1 MSKKTEK
8 VEKIL
13 AEKVADISVP
23 KNNAKQQKQLLNT
36 IKKSG
41 GDIGMR
47 VRAGEKTKE
56 DKMPNAIYMDNPWG
70 SGRHIDTFENFQVD
84 EGWSGN
90 EKIDR
95 EKTNIS
101 NINYFLDKIKSTKSE
116 IEKCEDEKECEKL
129 KKYLKSF
136 EEQLKD
142 EREKLSYSI
151 KDSREEELEEEEE
164 LVDFEELEE
173 NLNSEQLTEAG
184 LPTKRGAQQFKKF
197 VTKAKKGKKDIGDKT
212 KKSKKLANQLS
223 IGTVTKDTVISTYE
237 SFLPKHLED
246 MYFWRDRDSIAL
258 NDDNWVKGTKEDFLR
273 PMFKNLPR
281 HKDRYPY
288 DVLRSGK
295 WIETKDG
302 KVVGQIDTMR
312 GTMVTLDIID
322 DNNEHQY
329 VDFEVTK
336 LIKKIKD
343 CQLKIDSNTT
353 SKNKTINMPW
363 GKIKMKENE

>member
-8 VEKIL
+8 VEKVL
-13 AEKVADISVP
+13 AENIADISVP
-23 KNNAKQQKQLLNT
+23 KNNAKQQNQLLNT

-41 GDIGMR
+41 GDIGMK

-70 SGRHIDTFENFQVD
+70 SGRKIDTFENFQ
-84 EGWSGN
+84 
-90 EKIDR
+90 
-95 EKTNIS
+95 
-101 NINYFLDKIKSTKSE
+101 
-116 IEKCEDEKECEKL
+116 
-129 KKYLKSF
+129 
-136 EEQLKD
+136 LKD
-142 EREKLSYSI
+142 EEKLQ
-151 KDSREEELEEEEE
+151 E
-164 LVDFEELEE
+164 
-173 NLNSEQLTEAG
+173 EAG

-197 VTKAKKGKKDIGDKT
+197 VKKAKNGKKDIGDKT

-223 IGTVTKDTVISTYE
+223 IGTITSDTVISTYE

-246 MYFWRDRDSIAL
+246 MYFWRDRDKINL